1 MGHYHRRDKEKVCI
15 RTRKV
20 YDWVTRQIDVPLRSF
35 SGDDLEMIFPT
46 TNCQR
51 TGTMCEFLTAQAMDP
66 QALTIRCF
74 LTDAAGNPID
84 PVVDQDALICQE
96 ITQPNG
102 RQPVNVTLP
111 SGEIVTLQKVKAL
124 VKGHVVV
131 QIVSPTG
138 TVICQSSP
146 IPFATAQTFIL
157 CAPEGTQLNCHI
169 SFFECDTSL
178 VCTDNFAQLDV
189 SITLCLEVQMEAD
202 VKIEVEARF
211 CQPREEL
218 AEAVLCPT
226 NKFPP
231 QCPDVFPAM

>member
-1 MGHYHRRDKEKVCI
+1 MGHYRRDTERVCI
-15 RTRKV
+15 RTRKI
-20 YDWVTRQIDVPLRSF
+20 YDWVTRQIDVPLKSF
-35 SGDDLEMIFPT
+35 SGDDLETIFPSNT
-46 TNCQR
+46 CPGD
-51 TGTMCEFLTAQAMDP
+51 GTICDFLAAQNMDP
-66 QALTIRCF
+66 QNFAIRCF

-96 ITQPNG
+96 IMQPNG

-111 SGEIVTLQKVKAL
+111 SGETVTLQKVKAL

-138 TVICQSSP
+138 TVICQSAP

-178 VCTDNFAQLDV
+178 VCTDNFTQLDV
-189 SITLCLEVQMEAD
+189 SITLCLEVQVEAD

-218 AEAVLCPT
+218 AEAALCPT
-226 NKFPP
+226 TKFPP

>member
-1 MGHYHRRDKEKVCI
+1 MGHYHRDTERVCI
-15 RTRKV
+15 RTRKI
-20 YDWVTRQIDVPLRSF
+20 YDWVTRQIDVPLKSF
-35 SGDDLEMIFPT
+35 SGDDLETIFPSDT
-46 TNCQR
+46 CPGD
-51 TGTMCEFLTAQAMDP
+51 GTICDFLAAQNMDP
-66 QALTIRCF
+66 QNFAIRCF

-96 ITQPNG
+96 IMQPNG

-111 SGEIVTLQKVKAL
+111 SGETVTLQKVKAL

-138 TVICQSSP
+138 TVICQSAP

-178 VCTDNFAQLDV
+178 VCTDNFTQLDV
-189 SITLCLEVQMEAD
+189 SITLCLEVQVEAD

-218 AEAVLCPT
+218 AEATLCPT
-226 NKFPP
+226 TKFPP